1 MNRGDLMQIAFNN
14 FKLPVKLENDY
25 EYANHLEGKL
35 NQYLEEVKQIPNFPK
50 DNIDNVEENINLIKQ
65 SLRCYYNAE
74 IDCAK
79 RNILNLLNKYLDN
92 KFIISDLN
100 ENYAFRGLAPF
111 KELKADG
118 YPYDIMNGTELSF
131 FKARIGNASFSKK
144 DMLHI
149 PFNKRELIKT
159 QRFSI
164 SGVPCLYLGTTSYVC
179 WLEMNKPRDSEFNVS
194 SYKIPGQL
202 RILNL
207 VGDQMLINGQSNG
220 CNLCEEKYREK
231 NIELLKTMIEFFPLI
246 YATSYSVNNS
256 DRSFKSEYIISQL
269 IMQCLEELKIDGIA
283 YISKKVS
290 NNVVGYA
297 QCTNLAIPIKYKGCY
312 TYENETSK
320 YGELCKDIRLTN
332 SVNFEE
338 FKKIVHSSLYED
350 KYSFINTCYTDEYN
364 SKIDLAGRKII
375 YQECLFS
382 KFDNYLCSLDHSA
395 SEIYK

>member
-1 MNRGDLMQIAFNN
+1 
-14 FKLPVKLENDY
+14 LPVKLENDY
-25 EYANHLEGKL
+25 EYANHLDRML

-50 DNIDNVEENINLIKQ
+50 VNIDNVEENINLIKE

-74 IDCAK
+74 IDKAK
-79 RNILNLLNKYLDN
+79 RNILKLLNKYENN

-100 ENYAFRGLAPF
+100 KNYAFRGLAPF
-111 KELKADG
+111 KELKVSG
-118 YPYDIMNGTELSF
+118 YPYDIMNETELSF
-131 FKARIGNASFSKK
+131 FKARIGNESFSKK

-202 RILNL
+202 KILNL
-207 VGDQMLINGQSNG
+207 VGDQMLINGQASG
-220 CNLCEEKYREK
+220 CNFCEKEYIEK
-231 NIELLKTMIEFFPLI
+231 NIELLKTMIEFFPII
-246 YATSYSVNNS
+246 YATSYSIINAN
-256 DRSFKSEYIISQL
+256 RNFKSEYIISQL
-269 IMQCLEELKIDGIA
+269 IIQCLEELKVDGIA

-290 NNVVGYA
+290 NNLVGYA

-312 TYENETSK
+312 TYENEISR
-320 YGELCKDIRLTN
+320 YGELCKDIYLTN
-332 SVNFEE
+332 CVNFAE
-338 FKKIVHSSLYED
+338 FQKLVHSSRHEE
-350 KYSFINTCYTDEYN
+350 KYSFINTCYTDIGTSE
-364 SKIDLAGRKII
+364 IELAGRNVI
-375 YQECLFS
+375 YQECTFS
-382 KFDNYLCSLDHSA
+382 RFDNYLFSLNHSV